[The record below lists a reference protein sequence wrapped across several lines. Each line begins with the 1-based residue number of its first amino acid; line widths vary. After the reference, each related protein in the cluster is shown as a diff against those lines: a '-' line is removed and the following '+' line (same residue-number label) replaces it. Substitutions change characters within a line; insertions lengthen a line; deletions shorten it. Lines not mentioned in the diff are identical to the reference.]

1 MIDTIRQWGDQWQP
15 VLMTVAL
22 LMSRML
28 VAFSVIPFF
37 VGNSVPAFIRT
48 IFVAGLAMSLLP
60 MAMADSAVSAIP
72 LTGMAL
78 YVAKEAAIGLVL
90 GLLASAGFWALYMA
104 GTIIE
109 FQAGLTFATAI
120 DPLTGQDDSLVG
132 GLLMRLFSIVFLIT
146 DGLLSLI
153 SLLFDSYQLWPLS
166 KMAPVVGNLQ
176 LVEAVLRGF
185 TAMVVLA
192 VKVAAPFLILMLLI
206 EMALGF
212 LSRFAPQLNVFFVA
226 LPLKALM
233 LAVLLL
239 LYGMVVAS
247 SGELFA
253 VGNLSRV
260 LDPLRSVLP

>member
-1 MIDTIRQWGDQWQP
+1 MDQWQA

-28 VAFSVIPFF
+28 VAFSVFPLF

-48 IFVAGLAMSLLP
+48 IFVAGLALSLLP
-60 MAMADSAVSAIP
+60 LALADAALTSVPLAAM
-72 LTGMAL
+72 ML
-78 YVAKEAAIGLVL
+78 YIVKEAAIGLVL

-109 FQAGLTFATAI
+109 YQAGLTFATTI

-132 GLLMRLFSIVFLIT
+132 GLLMRLFSIMFLVT
-146 DGLLSLI
+146 GGLLSLI
-153 SLLFDSYQLWPLS
+153 GLLFESYQLWPVS
-166 KMAPVVGNLQ
+166 QMAPLAGNLQ
-176 LVEAVLRGF
+176 LVEVMLRAF
-185 TAMVVLA
+185 AEMVVLA

-206 EMALGF
+206 ELALGF

-226 LPLKALM
+226 LPLKVLA
-233 LAVLLL
+233 LAVMLL

-247 SGELFA
+247 SGELLL
-253 VGNLSRV
+253 VGDLSRL
-260 LDPLRSVLP
+260 LDPLRSVLQ